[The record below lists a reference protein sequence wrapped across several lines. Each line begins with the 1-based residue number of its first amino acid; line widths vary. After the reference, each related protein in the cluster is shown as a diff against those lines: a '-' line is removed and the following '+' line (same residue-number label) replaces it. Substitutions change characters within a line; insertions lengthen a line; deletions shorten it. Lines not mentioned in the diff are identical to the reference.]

1 MENAKIIQIAIDGPS
16 GAGKSTLARAL
27 AAQLGFAYVD
37 TGAMYRAIGLYVRD
51 AGIAKDDAEGVVA
64 ALDGITLDLK
74 FENGEQKLY
83 LCGEEVG
90 DRIRTQEISLYAS
103 AVSALPAVREFLL
116 DMQRGIAARTSV
128 IMDGRDIG
136 TVILPS
142 AQVKL
147 FLSANDE
154 ERARRRFEE
163 LRAKGDTISY
173 EEVLEG
179 MRLRD
184 KNDSSRAVA
193 PAIPADDAIML
204 DNSGCTLRET
214 VERALEIIRERI

>member
-1 MENAKIIQIAIDGPS
+1 MENKIVQIAIDGPS

-27 AAQLGFAYVD
+27 AAKLGYAYVD
-37 TGAMYRAIGLYVRD
+37 TGAMYRAIGLYMRD
-51 AGIAKDDAEGVVA
+51 AGIAKDDAEAIVS
-64 ALDGITLDLK
+64 ALSSVTLDLR
-74 FENGEQKLY
+74 FVCGEQKLY
-83 LCGEEVG
+83 LCGVDVG
-90 DRIRTQEISLYAS
+90 DRIRTPEISMYAS
-103 AVSALPAVREFLL
+103 AVSALPPVRAFLL

-136 TVILPS
+136 TVILPNAS
-142 AQVKL
+142 VKI

-163 LRAKGDTISY
+163 LRAKGDGATY
-173 EEVLEG
+173 EEVLAD

-193 PAIPADDAIML
+193 PAIPAADAVML
-204 DNSGCTLRET
+204 DNTGCTLEET
-214 VERALEIIRERI
+214 LELALGIIRERV

>member
-1 MENAKIIQIAIDGPS
+1 MEKSKIIQIAIDGPS

-27 AAQLGFAYVD
+27 AARLGFAYVD

-51 AGIAKDDAEGVVA
+51 AGIVKEDTEGVIS
-64 ALDGITLDLK
+64 ALEGITLDLR
-74 FENGEQKLY
+74 FEGGEQKLY
-83 LCGEEVG
+83 LCGEDVG

-103 AVSALPAVREFLL
+103 AVSAIPAVRAFLL
-116 DMQRGIAARTSV
+116 DMQRDIATRTSV

-142 AQVKL
+142 AQVKI

-193 PAIPADDAIML
+193 PAIPADDAIL
-204 DNSGCTLRET
+204 FDNSGCSLDET